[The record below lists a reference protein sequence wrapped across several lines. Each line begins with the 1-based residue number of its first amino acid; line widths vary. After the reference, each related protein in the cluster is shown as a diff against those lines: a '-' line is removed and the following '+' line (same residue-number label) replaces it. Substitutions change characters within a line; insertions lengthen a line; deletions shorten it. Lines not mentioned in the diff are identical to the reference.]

1 MQRIV
6 TGVKPWQPNFDITVE
21 GSDITSAVRENLVSL
36 TLIDNGGSKKESDQ
50 LTFAVADDE
59 MALPPKGTK
68 IAISLGFGEE
78 LVDKGAFVVDAL
90 ASGGSSNSHRII
102 QITARAYSRTNAR
115 GHSTLQSQK
124 TRSWSGLTLEDVLKT
139 VSNEHQ
145 LTFSIHDTLAGIQIH
160 HIDQLGE
167 SDMNLL
173 TRLAESYGAV
183 SKVTHD
189 HWVISPREAVTTV
202 SGSPL
207 KNQLI
212 TRDMVER
219 WSYRENASPP
229 DTSTAGSGT
238 IVIAY
243 HDKTDGGKVKN
254 LTIGSGEPVIRHLWP
269 QPDLES
275 ARSICSG
282 STVSS
287 KKKTTGMNLELMGTP
302 ELMSL
307 TAQTLIT
314 TEGFGSK
321 EDRQWH
327 IAALTM
333 KMTTQGFVF
342 NLELE

>member
-1 MQRIV
+1 MEKIV
-6 TGVKPWQPNFDITVE
+6 TGIKPWQPNFAISVE
-21 GSDITSAVRENLVSL
+21 GMDITSTVRENLVSL

-50 LTFAVADDE
+50 FTFAVADEE

-68 IAISLGFGEE
+68 ISLALGFGEE
-78 LVDKGAFVVDAL
+78 LVDKGVFIVDAL
-90 ASGGSSNSHRII
+90 ASGASSNSHRII

-124 TRSWSGLTLEDVLKT
+124 TRSWSDISLGDLLKT
-139 VSNEHQ
+139 ISAEHQ
-145 LTFSIHDTLAGIQIH
+145 LTFSIPDSLAVM
-160 HIDQLGE
+160 HIPHLDQLGE

-173 TRLAESYGAV
+173 TRMAESFGAV

-189 HWVISPREAVTTV
+189 HWVLTPRESLTTV
-202 SGSPL
+202 SGAPL

-212 TRDMVER
+212 NRDMVER
-219 WSYRENASPP
+219 WSYRENAAPP
-229 DTSTAGSGT
+229 DASTAGNGT

-243 HDKTDGGKVKN
+243 HDKTDGGKVKH
-254 LTIGSGEPVIRHLWP
+254 LTVGSGEPVTTYPYP
-269 QPDLES
+269 QSDLES
-275 ARSICSG
+275 ARSIFSG
-282 STVSS
+282 AAVSS
-287 KKKTTGMNLELMGTP
+287 KKKTTGMNLELMGIP
-302 ELMSL
+302 ELMSM
-307 TAQTLIT
+307 TAQTLVT

-333 KMTTQGFVF
+333 DMTTQGFAF